1 MGRATP
7 MTQQNHV
14 YIDPK
19 NCQSGVGYYVTVD
32 EYSPKDKPTVYSV
45 SANVVLEDCSH
56 KIGWDFGAGD
66 IDKIDAAIGMLTEFR
81 KKFLETEKL
90 VAKLNK

>member
-1 MGRATP
+1 

-14 YIDPK
+14 YIDPR
-19 NCQSGVGYYVTVD
+19 VGYCVAVYEHT
-32 EYSPKDKPTVYSV
+32 PKDKPTVYSV

-56 KIGWDFGAGD
+56 KMGWGFGAGD

>member
-1 MGRATP
+1 

-32 EYSPKDKPTVYSV
+32 EHAPKDKPTEYSLT
-45 SANVVLEDCSH
+45 ANVVLEDCSH
-56 KIGWDFGAGD
+56 
-66 IDKIDAAIGMLTEFR
+66 KIDAAIGMLTEFR